1 MSLSKRSGP
10 ETPGIAFVTGG
21 ARGLGNA
28 IAVSFAR
35 EGAKAVV
42 IVDIGDMETGRKM
55 VEACGTECLAINADV
70 TKEEDIERAIA
81 ETVAKYGRIDYTAN
95 FAGIVGSSTLM
106 SDTTAEDFLK
116 CLDVNTLGVF
126 LCTKHQIKQM
136 MKQETIQVEEG
147 RPIQRGSIVNC
158 ASVNSIMAAQT
169 VGPYTASKHAV
180 MGITKVAALE
190 ARGHGIRV
198 NAVSPG
204 FLFTKMV
211 SGGQDV
217 LSGTDKA
224 EALRVWEACLARQGR
239 QASFDEIGDAVV
251 LLSTPKMSLVNGHNL
266 VCDYGFTINEA
277 LT

>member
-1 MSLSKRSGP
+1 
-10 ETPGIAFVTGG
+10 VTGG

-35 EGAKAVV
+35 EGATAVV
-42 IVDIGDMETGRKM
+42 IVDIGDLTEGKKTI
-55 VEACGTECLAINADV
+55 EACGTECLAIKADV

-81 ETVAKYGRIDYTAN
+81 ETVTKYGRIDYTAN
-95 FAGIVGSSTLM
+95 FAGVVGSSSFMT
-106 SDTTAEDFLK
+106 DTTTEDFLK
-116 CLDVNTLGVF
+116 CMAVNTLGVF
-126 LCTKHQIKQM
+126 LCTKYQIKQM
-136 MKQETIQVEEG
+136 MKQDPIQVEVG

-158 ASVNSIMAAQT
+158 ASVNSIQAAQT

-190 ARGHGIRV
+190 ARNHGIRV

-204 FLFTKMV
+204 FLFTNMV
-211 SGGQDV
+211 SGGQ
-217 LSGTDKA
+217 KA
-224 EALRVWEACLARQGR
+224 LTGEALKGWEACLARQGR
-239 QASFDEIGDAVV
+239 QATFDEIGDAVV

-266 VCDYGFTINEA
+266 VCDNGFTINES